1 MKEREIL
8 FFLLD
13 DLCDLFI
20 VFCSRRI
27 IFFLIYRSSD
37 LCSKHNAFGLFLISM
52 EGNNDG
58 LCALAKRIKI
68 TFPNLKVGVNLP
80 A

>member
-1 MKEREIL
+1 MK
-8 FFLLD
+8 
-13 DLCDLFI
+13 
-20 VFCSRRI
+20 I
-27 IFFLIYRSSD
+27 IPVIHHIDEQTTLRNAD